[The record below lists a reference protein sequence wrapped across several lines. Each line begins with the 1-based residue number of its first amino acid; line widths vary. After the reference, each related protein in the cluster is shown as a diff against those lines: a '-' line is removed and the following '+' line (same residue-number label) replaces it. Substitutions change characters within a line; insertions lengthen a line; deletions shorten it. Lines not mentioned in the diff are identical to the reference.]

1 MCGILGG
8 ISSFTGSLRAAALC
22 AILGGT
28 SSFTGSL
35 RAAALCAILGVIIVL
50 NWIIACCCA
59 KAGGARPAFV
69 VAAMW
74 KGHRGRGTVRG
85 KGWKKGGKRGEGKGS
100 GGGGGTGSGKGK
112 AMKPVVFVK
121 AKNDQE
127 DDTEAPET
135 TKPEKRYKDGI
146 RVAKRQGDDLSEYS
160 DATTEHELTPI
171 DDRITWDW
179 HATRSL
185 GAAEAAS
192 GDASLAEAR
201 KLLDT
206 PGATAAASALKLT
219 MAAAKRC
226 DKGALAALKS
236 AERAMRDV
244 VVVRCCSDRYLW
256 PELRGR
262 ASFLAAA
269 EAAFGEPLDQQLR
282 DVLLLAYY
290 RAVDAGIVEVP
301 SDARGQKAPH
311 SPDGSPPGAYRELPA
326 FSKAGGCLSPLQAGL
341 PLAPP
346 APPGADEQE
355 KKIRELER
363 QLARS
368 TKETEHLKDRVEVD
382 AMTLSR
388 YFPSDSAAAS
398 STKGYPGSE
407 AASDAATDG
416 SSAYL

>member
-1 MCGILGG
+1 
-8 ISSFTGSLRAAALC
+8 
-22 AILGGT
+22 
-28 SSFTGSL
+28 
-35 RAAALCAILGVIIVL
+35 
-50 NWIIACCCA
+50 
-59 KAGGARPAFV
+59 
-69 VAAMW
+69 
-74 KGHRGRGTVRG
+74 
-85 KGWKKGGKRGEGKGS
+85 
-100 GGGGGTGSGKGK
+100 
-112 AMKPVVFVK
+112 MKPVVFVK

-135 TKPEKRYKDGI
+135 TKPEKRLYKDGI
-146 RVAKRQGDDLSEYS
+146 RVAERLGDDLSEYS

-185 GAAEAAS
+185 EAAEAAS

-226 DKGALAALKS
+226 DKGARAALKS

-262 ASFLAAA
+262 GSFLAAA
-269 EAAFGEPLDQQLR
+269 EQAFGGPLDQQLR

-290 RAVDAGIVEVP
+290 RAVKAGIVEVP
-301 SDARGQKAPH
+301 SDSRGQRAPH

-326 FSKAGGCLSPLQAGL
+326 LSKAVPPHLRSPGTATQAPGATPWKAPPLVPPVSKAGGCLSPLQAGL

-368 TKETEHLKDRVEVD
+368 TKETENLKDRVEVD